1 LRQFIVKT
9 EVRQVSILREKTEKT
24 VMHSYP
30 GMVALVTAEWNGRRN
45 IMAAGWHSYIS
56 YEPPI
61 YGVAIAEER
70 FTHHLVKNSGE
81 FAINFVPGEMAHHIQ
96 QAGVSTGEDIDKF
109 ETFSIEYE
117 KGKTVNAPILKE
129 AYVAYECKVIDIQ
142 KYGDHDWIVGQMSM
156 FYKDV
161 DRFQENGLPDWNKLS
176 IPLYLGRSEY
186 LLADKNAKFKTIR
199 IP

>member
-1 LRQFIVKT
+1 LRQFTEKT
-9 EVRQVSILREKTEKT
+9 EVRQVSRLREKTEKT

-96 QAGVSTGEDIDKF
+96 QAGVSTGKDIDKF

-129 AYVAYECKVIDIQ
+129 AYVSYECKVIDIR
-142 KYGDHDWIVGQMSM
+142 KYGDHDWIVGQISM
-156 FYKDV
+156 FYKDA
-161 DRFQENGLPDWNKLS
+161 DRFQVNGLPDWNKLS

-186 LLADKNAKFKTIR
+186 LLADKNARFKTIR